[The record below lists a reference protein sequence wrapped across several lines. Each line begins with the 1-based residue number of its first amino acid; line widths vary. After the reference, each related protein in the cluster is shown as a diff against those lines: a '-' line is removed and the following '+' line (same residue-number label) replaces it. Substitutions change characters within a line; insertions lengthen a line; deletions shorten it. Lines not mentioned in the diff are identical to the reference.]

1 MSPWRSST
9 AHLLSCCLSDGEAP
23 TQFFR
28 TVHCSSAKLGVD
40 LSFQLHLSVN
50 KQRIC
55 SLSCT
60 GTERL
65 MFARLFG
72 TSWDA
77 ALPQFCPN
85 NDFQIKPTIR
95 LLMRASQSS
104 QPYCI
109 YEPSNAAF
117 LLVTDQH
124 KHKLI
129 CFERSATK
137 KYNKP
142 VMSCYGNVPQSIT
155 KQLVT
160 ELNKDITGNVLL
172 AQKAVYKEHGEEM
185 DKLKCWE
192 RKCSQE

>member
-1 MSPWRSST
+1 MLLWSWEQERSRWEVSWMLPWRSST
-9 AHLLSCCLSDGEAP
+9 AHISCPAASVMARRP
-23 TQFFR
+23 HSFFR
-28 TVHCSSAKLGVD
+28 TVHCSSAKLGAD

-109 YEPSNAAF
+109 YELSNAAF

-129 CFERSATK
+129 CFERSAMK

-142 VMSCYGNVPQSIT
+142 VMSCYGECTTVNHQTISNST
-155 KQLVT
+155 Q
-160 ELNKDITGNVLL
+160 
-172 AQKAVYKEHGEEM
+172 
-185 DKLKCWE
+185 
-192 RKCSQE
+192 